1 MKYRKETGLVGNE
14 IIVRSNDDGTET
26 WIPADP
32 ANSDYQAY
40 LATLASES
48 APTAQQGVALLIQP
62 LLGVGFSYLERGKAM
77 FDTRT
82 ATDKEMLDFFNK
94 QNGKCL
100 CVYCDGCGG
109 DINISWAVCDNCLE
123 SKDGK
128 EHGVYTF
135 PAPKTVVVVMDGRGF
150 DQHSTESFDK

>member
-1 MKYRKETGLVGNE
+1 
-14 IIVRSNDDGTET
+14 
-26 WIPADP
+26 
-32 ANSDYQAY
+32 
-40 LATLASES
+40 
-48 APTAQQGVALLIQP
+48 
-62 LLGVGFSYLERGKAM
+62 M

-100 CVYCDGCGG
+100 CAYCDGCGG
-109 DINISWAVCDNCLE
+109 DIDISWAVCNNCLE

-150 DQHSTESFDK
+150 DQHSTEGFDK

>member
-1 MKYRKETGLVGNE
+1 
-14 IIVRSNDDGTET
+14 
-26 WIPADP
+26 
-32 ANSDYQAY
+32 
-40 LATLASES
+40 
-48 APTAQQGVALLIQP
+48 
-62 LLGVGFSYLERGKAM
+62 M

-100 CVYCDGCGG
+100 CAYCDGCGG
-109 DINISWAVCDNCLE
+109 DINISWAICNNCLE

-135 PAPKTVVVVMDGRGF
+135 PARKTVVVVSDGRGF
-150 DQHSTESFDK
+150 DQHSTEAKG

>member
-1 MKYRKETGLVGNE
+1 MNTYEIKTDAFGKDYLEMTTPNGVVSFVPMVAGN
-14 IIVRSNDDGTET
+14 
-26 WIPADP
+26 AD
-32 ANSDYQAY
+32 YEAY
-40 LATLASES
+40 LNTLASES

-135 PAPKTVVVVMDGRGF
+135 PARKTVVVVSDGRGF
-150 DQHSTESFDK
+150 DQHSTESY